1 MVVQYGTFLSD
12 QNAVKEPNFAEL
24 ICLKLSFDDEYIFR
38 KFGFRREDIVALTFN
53 IETAIAIS
61 YRIGP
66 VP

>member
-38 KFGFRREDIVALTFN
+38 KFRFSREDIRDQ
-53 IETAIAIS
+53 
-61 YRIGP
+61 YRQH
-66 VP
+66 